1 MVLAL
6 AALGACTS
14 ADRFGPESG
23 AGADGG
29 LAGSVNDP
37 TSPAYFSQ
45 AIGDRV
51 LFEVDQSVLTPAAM
65 AVLDGQA
72 TWLAQNPEYTA
83 LVEGH
88 ADEQGTRQYNI
99 ALGERRA
106 TAVQTYLVSRG
117 VAPGRLRTIS
127 YGKERPIEICST
139 VSSWR
144 ISARVC

>member
-1 MVLAL
+1 M
-6 AALGACTS
+6 
-14 ADRFGPESG
+14 
-23 AGADGG
+23 
-29 LAGSVNDP
+29 
-37 TSPAYFSQ
+37 
-45 AIGDRV
+45 
-51 LFEVDQSVLTPAAM
+51 LTPAAM

-127 YGKERPIEICST
+127 YGKERPIELCSDEACYSQSRRAVT
-139 VSSWR
+139 VL
-144 ISARVC
+144 AVGAGV